1 MPHTSRSLR
10 WSFLVFPLAGFASA
24 LFTVCVSGTILGHA
38 NALSRLDR
46 ILWAVLGRANLFG
59 SLTFGFLIGSCF
71 WVFFGLRSISKA
83 VLFAL
88 VSVIAAFL
96 SLGSGLLFV
105 GSLGDDPR
113 FLPELCIGG
122 YVGAFVILLAAS
134 LLVPSKPRL
143 LHSLLKSL
151 YWALA
156 GGILAGTA
164 ILAAPEF
171 HGLRMRLDPGVND
184 QDISLFLVWQTG
196 MALILAVLL
205 WTERKNLWDGAAETP
220 TVGKD

>member
-1 MPHTSRSLR
+1 MTRTKKRLR
-10 WSFLVFPLAGFASA
+10 WSFLAFPLAGLVSA
-24 LFTVCVSGTILGHA
+24 LLTIKLRSNPFFA
-38 NALSRLDR
+38 
-46 ILWAVLGRANLFG
+46 RANPFG
-59 SLTFGFLIGSCF
+59 SLIFGLLMGSCF
-71 WVFFGLRSISKA
+71 WIFFGLRSVSKV
-83 VLFAL
+83 VLFVL
-88 VSVIAAFL
+88 ISVLASFL
-96 SLGSGLLFV
+96 SIGSSLLFV

-113 FLPELCIGG
+113 FLPESSIGG
-122 YVGAFVILLAAS
+122 YVGAFVILVATL
-134 LLVPSKPRL
+134 LLVCPKPRL
-143 LHSLLKSL
+143 RHSLLKSL

-171 HGLRMRLDPGVND
+171 HGLRMRLDPGTQD
-184 QDISLFLVWQTG
+184 QGISVILVWQIG